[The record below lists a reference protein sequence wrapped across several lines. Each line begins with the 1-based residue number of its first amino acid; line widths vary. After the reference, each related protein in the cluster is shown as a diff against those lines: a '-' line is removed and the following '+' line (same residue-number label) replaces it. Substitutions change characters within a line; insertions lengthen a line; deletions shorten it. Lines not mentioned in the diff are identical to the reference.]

1 MAIGSDRHPAYLKG
15 GEAMLSNRLVMAVI
29 VVVGVP
35 AAMVGYIALVELLVG
50 LFPYH
55 TRRRVRPWLWV
66 GPALLLLAF
75 YLVYPTL
82 NTAYLSFLN
91 ADSTKGV
98 GIENYRYV
106 FTNHDMLDSLKNNVL
121 WLILLTGLTVTFGLL
136 FAVLFDRVQYET
148 VAKALVFLPMAISFV
163 AAGIIWKLMYDYQP
177 PVKPQTGTLN
187 AIATALGGQ
196 PVPWLVDRATNNPA
210 LIWVGVWVWTGFAL
224 VILSA
229 GLKGLPQEIIEAARV
244 DGANE
249 WQILFRVTIPMMS
262 STIAVVATTMVIYAL
277 KAFDIVYVMT
287 NGNFGTDVIANRMY
301 KEMFNYNQFGR
312 ASAIAVVL
320 LLAIVPVMLININ
333 RFRQQEAIR

>member
-1 MAIGSDRHPAYLKG
+1 
-15 GEAMLSNRLVMAVI
+15 
-29 VVVGVP
+29 
-35 AAMVGYIALVELLVG
+35 MVGYIALMELLVG

-75 YLVYPTL
+75 YLIYPTL

-106 FTNHDMLDSLKNNVL
+106 FTNRDMLDSLKNNVL

-136 FAVLFDRVQYET
+136 FAVLFDRVKYET

-187 AIATALGGQ
+187 AIVTALGGQ

-229 GLKGLPQEIIEAARV
+229 GLKGIPQEIIEAARV

-249 WQILFRVTIPMMS
+249 WQVLFRITIPMMS

>member
-1 MAIGSDRHPAYLKG
+1 MI
-15 GEAMLSNRLVMAVI
+15 SNRLVMAVI

-35 AAMVGYIALVELLVG
+35 AAMVGYIALMELLVG

-75 YLVYPTL
+75 YLIYPTL

-98 GIENYRYV
+98 GIENYWYV

-136 FAVLFDRVQYET
+136 FAVLFDRVKYET

-187 AIATALGGQ
+187 AIVTALGGQ

-229 GLKGLPQEIIEAARV
+229 GLKGIPQEIIEAARV

-249 WQILFRVTIPMMS
+249 WQILFRITIPMMS